1 MAIEDEAKVF
11 KLNLKGGFMSLLKLS
26 SIGLSALICGTML
39 SCASAKL
46 NVAVSDDKSAISKKI
61 AGKVPHEVKQLLGEP
76 LYVFYEQNYPG
87 ANYQMIYVESK
98 AEVPQ
103 WQAYS
108 APANFKCI
116 QIVFRQSRGYKL
128 ENQYDDSIYTDVKC
142 DYFKGMGGL
151 WSMKDLSQAPK

>member
-1 MAIEDEAKVF
+1 MKLF
-11 KLNLKGGFMSLLKLS
+11 KLSY
-26 SIGLSALICGTML
+26 IVLSALTCSTML

-46 NVAVSDDKSAISKKI
+46 NVAVSDDKPVIIKKI
-61 AGKVPHEVKQLLGEP
+61 TGKVPHEVKQLLGEP
-76 LYVFYEQNYPG
+76 LYVFYEQNYSG
-87 ANYQMIYVESK
+87 ANYQMIYVGSK
-98 AEVPQ
+98 EEVPQ

-116 QIVFRQSRGYKL
+116 QIIFRQSRGYKL
-128 ENQYDDSIYTDVKC
+128 EDRYDDSIYTDVKC